1 MTHPIR
7 NTIVL
12 FALASLPGLAFAT
25 GSQAGDNGRLPV
37 GADNEGPRMAIPG
50 EGTEAGVWRSYDSNG
65 YYDPYRRPHIYVG
78 EAPYTAYVAPPATY
92 YVPPTSSYNAPPAY
106 YVSPYPSGTYY
117 RDDADRDRAHALSLC
132 DNRPLAE
139 RPACRDAVVYGRY

>member
-7 NTIVL
+7 NTILL
-12 FALASLPGLAFAT
+12 FALASLPGFAFAT
-25 GSQAGDNGRLPV
+25 GSQAGDNGRQPV

-50 EGTEAGVWRSYDSNG
+50 EGTEAGFWRSYDSNG

-92 YVPPTSSYNAPPAY
+92 YAPPTYAYSAPPAY
-106 YVSPYPSGTYY
+106 YVSPYPAGTYY
-117 RDDADRDRAHALSLC
+117 RYDEADRARALAGC
-132 DNRPLAE
+132 DNLPLAE